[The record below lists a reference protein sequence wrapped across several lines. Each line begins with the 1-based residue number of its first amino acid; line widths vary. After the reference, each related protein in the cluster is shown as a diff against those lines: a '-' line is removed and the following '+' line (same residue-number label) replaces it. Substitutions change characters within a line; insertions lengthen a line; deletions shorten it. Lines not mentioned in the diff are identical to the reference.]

1 MKPNGQLL
9 SLDFLLAIGL
19 VILALGVSL
28 KFSHQ
33 AVFEWQEQQE
43 RNELE
48 KRGENAVLLLMSNPE
63 NTCEIKDTGGN
74 GLGEHVNNCV
84 NSATPSPITKET
96 VGLPE
101 EWDYSILNETTGG
114 TWIAGN
120 PSIPSGTPNVFS
132 ADVKAILSDSDG
144 MITKAGLYSC
154 LKKSGCTL
162 EEKTIRVM
170 IWKD

>member
-63 NTCEIKDTGGN
+63 NTCEIKDTDGN
-74 GLGEHVNNCV
+74 PLGEHVNNCINV
-84 NSATPSPITKET
+84 SNPSPISSET
-96 VGLPE
+96 LGLPDE
-101 EWDYSILNETTGG
+101 LGYRIFNETDGAL
-114 TWIAGN
+114 IAGSQSL
-120 PSIPSGTPNVFS
+120 PSDAPNVFS
-132 ADVKAILSDSDG
+132 VETKAIVSDTDG
-144 MITKAGLYSC
+144 KIPKADLYSC
-154 LKKSGCTL
+154 LKKSGCTPA
-162 EEKTIRVM
+162 EKTIRVNV
-170 IWKD
+170 WKS